1 MSKQNNWVE
10 IVAII
15 LSIDGN
21 LFNNELSSYAI
32 LFQITTVNNNQQST
46 VTKITK

>member
-1 MSKQNNWVE
+1 MSKQYNWVE

-32 LFQITTVNNNQQST
+32 LFQITTINNKQST
-46 VTKITK
+46 VTKVTK